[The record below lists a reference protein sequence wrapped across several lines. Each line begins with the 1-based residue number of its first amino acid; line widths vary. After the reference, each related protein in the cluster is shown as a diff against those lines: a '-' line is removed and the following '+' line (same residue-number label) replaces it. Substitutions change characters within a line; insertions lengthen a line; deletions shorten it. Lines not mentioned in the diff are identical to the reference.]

1 MPTPLG
7 ERTNPEEVTPEQR
20 HLPKPPPSDR
30 ASCSAEDLVEGMARH
45 FPDVPVWLDY
55 KVPLWVGIKDA
66 LDGGLGLDEGPIRLR
81 VLGDD
86 VLKPIS
92 AQLLG
97 KTAA

>member
-1 MPTPLG
+1 
-7 ERTNPEEVTPEQR
+7 
-20 HLPKPPPSDR
+20 
-30 ASCSAEDLVEGMARH
+30 MARH